1 MDHTPE
7 KFLHKLLLL
16 KISLRY
22 QSNRMVPNCVEVSEG
37 DLVTL
42 TCDSNSPVE
51 WIGVHLY
58 NSGKFTCQGT
68 YRPKLRRIRNQK
80 RP

>member
-1 MDHTPE
+1 
-7 KFLHKLLLL
+7 
-16 KISLRY
+16 
-22 QSNRMVPNCVEVSEG
+22 MVPNCVEVSEG